1 MRNAR
6 IASRRFDGRILL
18 ARFLAMA
25 IPCVAA
31 ETALAANQGLHVDIS
46 DKLDDQ
52 TGGLYPDI
60 SEAAT
65 AALEAIARRRSIRYQ
80 DIGKKGIVISEDAQG
95 RVRVNIDKASG
106 AQPEPAFRAVT
117 FTPDDLASP
126 DRRASKLSQLRDTIC
141 GTSYSTFEGPSLE
154 WIGHLAAVPLL
165 AALAAVVI
173 ASILTARKRL
183 ADYWLNE
190 HGRRALGKEHRNQ
203 EDAARRAA
211 GRGYQAWRGRRR

>member
-6 IASRRFDGRILL
+6 IVSRRFDSRILL
-18 ARFLAMA
+18 ARLLAMA
-25 IPCVAA
+25 IPCLAPA
-31 ETALAANQGLHVDIS
+31 TSLAANQGLHVDVS

-60 SEAAT
+60 AGAAT
-65 AALEAIARRRSIRYQ
+65 SALQAIARRRSIRYQ
-80 DIGKKGIVISEDAQG
+80 DIGKKGVVINGDAQG
-95 RVRVNIDKASG
+95 RVCVRIDKASG

-126 DRRASKLSQLRDTIC
+126 DRRATKLSQLRDTIC

-154 WIGHLAAVPLL
+154 WIGHLAVVPLL
-165 AALAAVVI
+165 AAFAAVVI

-183 ADYWLNE
+183 ADYWSSE
-190 HGRRALGKEHRNQ
+190 HSRRALKKEHRDQ
-203 EDAARRAA
+203 EDSARRAA